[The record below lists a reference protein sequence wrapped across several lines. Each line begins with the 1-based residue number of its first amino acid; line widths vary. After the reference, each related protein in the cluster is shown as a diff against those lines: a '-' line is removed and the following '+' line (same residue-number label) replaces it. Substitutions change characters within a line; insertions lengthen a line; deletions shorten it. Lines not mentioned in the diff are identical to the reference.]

1 MINRC
6 RISVQAVSLMVIT
19 AFIFNGNVFSQSA
32 DSLAP
37 KGKDTI
43 SVGKLWIRSTILPG
57 YGQIYNKDY
66 YKIPIFYGGA
76 AALAYFGYQSN
87 MSYHKALC
95 DYNQIDKTG
104 MSVLAAKGLKQ
115 DYLDR
120 RDQRDLY
127 YFGAGMVYL
136 ASILDAVSG
145 HPAPGHS
152 PAKATIFSTLVPG
165 LGQIYNQKYWKVP
178 VIYGGMVSA
187 VYMIEFNNR
196 QFNRFRTAY
205 NYKMDADP
213 TTVPTAAEL
222 KNYRDLVGYFGPS
235 YGKITAAELKNYRDA
250 YRRNRD
256 LSVIMLMGVYALN
269 IIDAN
274 VDAHFYDFDI
284 SDNLALKVEPMTN
297 FVYGTG
303 PNSPIT
309 PIAGFNLEIRF

>member
-87 MSYHKALC
+87 MSYHKALR

-178 VIYGGMVSA
+178 AIYGGMVSA

-196 QFNRFRTAY
+196 QYNRFRTAY
-205 NYKMDADP
+205 NYQADNDP
-213 TTVPTAAEL
+213 TTVPELDRTA
-222 KNYRDLVGYFGPS
+222 D
-235 YGKITAAELKNYRDA
+235 ELKNYRDA

>member
-1 MINRC
+1 MW
-6 RISVQAVSLMVIT
+6 AVSLMVIT
-19 AFIFNGNVFSQSA
+19 AFLFHGNVFSQNA
-32 DSLAP
+32 DTLVKS
-37 KGKDTI
+37 KKDTI
-43 SVGKLWIRSTILPG
+43 SVGTLWIRSTVLPG

-76 AALAYFGYQSN
+76 AALVYLGYQSN
-87 MSYHKALC
+87 LSYQKALC

-104 MSVLAAKGLKQ
+104 MSELATAGLKQ
-115 DYLDR
+115 NYLDR
-120 RDQRDLY
+120 RDQRNLF

-136 ASILDAVSG
+136 SSVLDAVSG

-165 LGQIYNQKYWKVP
+165 LGQIYNHKYWKVP
-178 VIYGGMVSA
+178 VIYGGMASA

-196 QFNRFRTAY
+196 QYNRFRTAY
-205 NYKMDADP
+205 NYSTDKDE
-213 TTVPTAAEL
+213 TTVPEMDRSADE
-222 KNYRDLVGYFGPS
+222 F
-235 YGKITAAELKNYRDA
+235 KNYRDA

-256 LSVIMLMGVYALN
+256 LSVIMLMATYALN

-297 FVYGTG
+297 FVYGNG
-303 PNSPIT
+303 SNSPIT
-309 PIAGFNLEIRF
+309 PIAGFNFEVRF